1 MRRFWNWLTPEP
13 HNDNPDAGSVRV
25 LRISGTIA
33 EESWF
38 DDDITP
44 SIFASELNAESGPV
58 TVWLNSP
65 GGDVV
70 AAAQIYNMLIDYPGT
85 VTVNID
91 GIAASA
97 ASVIAMAATKV
108 AMSPVSMFMIHNPAT
123 MAVGDK
129 DELARAMSMLDSVK
143 ESILNAYQ
151 EKTGLSRAKLSKLMD
166 QETWMDARAAI
177 DMGFADELLT
187 NQRDPMFVI
196 EPGEEPDGDEPD
208 EVESPD
214 GSGEDE
220 VDSPD
225 EPDEDEEDEDPKHQ
239 VFPPKKNERLG
250 VVFSRRAAE
259 QKLVAHLTATSPP
272 RPVRPPRPSVTPA
285 VPVGRR
291 VLDLYA
297 ELANQPH

>member
-13 HNDNPDAGSVRV
+13 HNTDPDADAVRV

-44 SIFASELNAESGPV
+44 GLFASELNAGSGPV
-58 TVWLNSP
+58 TIWLNSP

-108 AMSPVSMFMIHNPAT
+108 AMSPVSMLMIHNPAT

-129 DELARAMSMLDSVK
+129 DELARAMNMLDSVK

-151 EKTGLSRAKLSKLMD
+151 EKTNLSRAKLSKLMD
-166 QETWMDARAAI
+166 AETWMDARAAI

-187 NQRDPMFVI
+187 GQRDPMFAV
-196 EPGEEPDGDEPD
+196 
-208 EVESPD
+208 SPEKLD
-214 GSGEDE
+214 DPYDDEDE

-225 EPDEDEEDEDPKHQ
+225 EPDESDVNEEPKRLP
-239 VFPPKKNERLG
+239 FTPRKNAHLG

-272 RPVRPPRPSVTPA
+272 KPVRPPRPTIQPA
-285 VPVGRR
+285 VPLGRR
-291 VLDLYA
+291 VCDLYA

>member
-13 HNDNPDAGSVRV
+13 STDPDAGSVRV
-25 LRISGTIA
+25 LRIQGTIA

-44 SIFASELNAESGPV
+44 GIFANELNAGSGPV
-58 TVWLNSP
+58 TIWLNSP

-97 ASVIAMAATKV
+97 ASVIAMAASTV
-108 AMSPVSMFMIHNPAT
+108 AMSPVSMLMIHNPAT

-143 ESILNAYQ
+143 ESIVNAYQ
-151 EKTGLSRAKLSKLMD
+151 TKTNLSRAKLSKLMD
-166 QETWMDARAAI
+166 AETWMDAHAAI

-187 NQRDPMFVI
+187 NQRNPAFTADSKK
-196 EPGEEPDGDEPD
+196 PDDED
-208 EVESPD
+208 DVE
-214 GSGEDE
+214 
-220 VDSPD
+220 SPD
-225 EPDEDEEDEDPKHQ
+225 EPDEDDEEKRPP
-239 VFPPKKNERLG
+239 FPPKNEALG
-250 VVFSRRAAE
+250 VVFSRRASE
-259 QKLVAHLTATSPP
+259 QRLVASLSASSPP
-272 RPVRPPRPSVTPA
+272 SRLVRPPRPTVQPA
-285 VPVGRR
+285 APVGRR
-291 VLDLYA
+291 VCDLYA
-297 ELANQPH
+297 DLINQPH

>member
-13 HNDNPDAGSVRV
+13 STDPDADAVRV

-38 DDDITP
+38 DDDVTP
-44 SIFASELNAESGPV
+44 GIFASELNAGSGPV
-58 TVWLNSP
+58 TIWLNSP

-108 AMSPVSMFMIHNPAT
+108 AMSPVSMLMIHNPAT

-151 EKTGLSRAKLSKLMD
+151 EKTNLSRAKLSKLMD
-166 QETWMDARAAI
+166 AETWMDARAAI

-187 NQRDPMFVI
+187 
-196 EPGEEPDGDEPD
+196 GERSPAFN
-208 EVESPD
+208 VESD
-214 GSGEDE
+214 EELEDDEDE

-225 EPDEDEEDEDPKHQ
+225 EPDDEGEELKRPPFSPK
-239 VFPPKKNERLG
+239 NAGLG
-250 VVFSRRAAE
+250 TVFSRRAAE
-259 QKLVAHLTATSPP
+259 QKLVAHLTASSPP
-272 RPVRPPRPSVTPA
+272 RPVRPPRPTVTPA
-285 VPVGRR
+285 APVGRR
-291 VLDLYA
+291 VCDLYA
-297 ELANQPH
+297 ELINQPH

>member
-13 HNDNPDAGSVRV
+13 HNTDPDAGSVRV

-44 SIFASELNAESGPV
+44 AIFAAELNAGSGPV
-58 TVWLNSP
+58 TIWLNSP

-97 ASVIAMAATKV
+97 ASVIAMAASTV
-108 AMSPVSMFMIHNPAT
+108 AMSPVSMLMIHNPAT

-151 EKTGLSRAKLSKLMD
+151 EKTNLSRAKLSKLMD
-166 QETWMDARAAI
+166 AETWMDARAAI

-187 NQRDPMFVI
+187 
-196 EPGEEPDGDEPD
+196 GERNPAFNAKPDDEPD
-208 EVESPD
+208 D
-214 GSGEDE
+214 GEDE
-220 VDSPD
+220 DDKVELPD
-225 EPDEDEEDEDPKHQ
+225 EPDESDVDEESKRLP
-239 VFPPKKNERLG
+239 FPPKNVG
-250 VVFSRRAAE
+250 QGTVFSRRATE

-272 RPVRPPRPSVTPA
+272 PPSKRVRPPRSTVTPA

-291 VLDLYA
+291 VCDLYA
-297 ELANQPH
+297 ELINQPH